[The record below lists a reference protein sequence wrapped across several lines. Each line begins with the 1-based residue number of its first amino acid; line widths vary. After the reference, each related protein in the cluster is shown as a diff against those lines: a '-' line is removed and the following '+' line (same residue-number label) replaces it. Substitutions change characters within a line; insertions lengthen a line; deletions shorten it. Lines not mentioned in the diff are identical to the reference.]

1 MRLGWKM
8 QQQQQQQTPCATII
22 DNETLIMTN
31 TSLFHC
37 DVTLYMLSLK
47 KILFFQCKMHLPF
60 WYKHLDTT
68 WYYQVHGWS
77 NNAYFEAQ
85 YSDIYYY

>member
-1 MRLGWKM
+1 M

-47 KILFFQCKMHLPF
+47 KILFFPMQ
-60 WYKHLDTT
+60 
-68 WYYQVHGWS
+68 
-77 NNAYFEAQ
+77 NALTILIQA
-85 YSDIYYY
+85 S